1 MTLLAGDGLAGQS
14 ARPETAQVETPV
26 LCCGVLLLPRGFCCL
41 VAFVASWLLAR
52 GLSVLLTY
60 FQLCDHRWEELE
72 WPALEAVQELHRLS
86 ESHPENQRIIGRNK
100 LVLEGVVHVLQ
111 NGSPKSKLWCCAV
124 LVNLAYRSEENTAKI
139 GADFETSCF
148 VCVASHPSGALLRC

>member
-1 MTLLAGDGLAGQS
+1 MSVGIVLVLRLGVRLALSS
-14 ARPETAQVETPV
+14 AR
-26 LCCGVLLLPRGFCCL
+26 
-41 VAFVASWLLAR
+41 S
-52 GLSVLLTY
+52 LTWSGN
-60 FQLCDHRWEELE
+60 RWEELE

-139 GADFETSCF
+139 GAAF
-148 VCVASHPSGALLRC
+148 

>member
-1 MTLLAGDGLAGQS
+1 MTDSQVNQLAQKLLRFEAPGLCVSLRA
-14 ARPETAQVETPV
+14 ACAWVADLR
-26 LCCGVLLLPRGFCCL
+26 GV
-41 VAFVASWLLAR
+41 
-52 GLSVLLTY
+52 
-60 FQLCDHRWEELE
+60 QHRWEEIE

-139 GADFETSCF
+139 GAHFGPSYF
-148 VCVASHPSGALLRC
+148 VCVASHPSSAPLGLLLAADYSNTCPVCSEAFGFRKV